1 MVWKNF
7 VGPRAIT
14 SRRRVLASAVMYGLS
29 LTVRFTSTA
38 GDETEISAQAAQRT
52 NPMLSIMMNGGQI
65 SHSDWPLNPAQSIV
79 FQRGWPASLRGCRS
93 ACERPMPKPSIA
105 DCLPP

>member
-65 SHSDWPLNPAQSIV
+65 SYNDWPPNPAQSIV
-79 FQRGWPASLRGCRS
+79 FQRGWPASFRGCRT
-93 ACERPMPKPSIA
+93 ACERPMPKPSTA

>member
-38 GDETEISAQAAQRT
+38 GDETEISTQAAQRT

-65 SHSDWPLNPAQSIV
+65 SYNDWPPNPAQSIV
-79 FQRGWPASLRGCRS
+79 FQRGWPASFRGCRT
-93 ACERPMPKPSIA
+93 ACERPLPKPSMA